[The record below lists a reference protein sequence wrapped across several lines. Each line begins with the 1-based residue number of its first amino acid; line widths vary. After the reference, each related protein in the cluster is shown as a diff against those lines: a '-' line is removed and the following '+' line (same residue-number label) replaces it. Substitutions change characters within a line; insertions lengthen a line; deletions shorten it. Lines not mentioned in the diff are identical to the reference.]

1 VKEKVCESLRTDANI
16 DSIKDL
22 HICLKE
28 CMAVN
33 ELETPLSYSNKE
45 IINKVTE
52 ETFFEYET

>member
-1 VKEKVCESLRTDANI
+1 MKEKVCESLGMDADI
-16 DSIKDL
+16 YSIKDL

-33 ELETPLSYSNKE
+33 ELEKPLNYSNKE

-52 ETFFEYET
+52 ETFF